1 MVLRHSL
8 IWLDEASQNSPHGTA
23 NLVCYKCPR
32 CDSIQ
37 RFDVQDEP
45 EYLGKVVE
53 FRKGRLLFVP
63 DMEDWERDEEIKK
76 QLSALG
82 YF

>member
-1 MVLRHSL
+1 MVLRSSVLGLHG
-8 IWLDEASQNSPHGTA
+8 EPYASTDNTT
-23 NLVCYKCPR
+23 NYIVYKCPK
-32 CDSIQ
+32 CDAIQ
-37 RFDVQDEP
+37 RFDVQDEK
-45 EYLGKVVE
+45 EYLGQV
-53 FRKGRLLFVP
+53 RAHRGGMLFVP